1 MKALNFFSFLIIL
14 LSCFSSA
21 LTSAQTR
28 GSYPFIVIEG
38 KAVVTPA
45 RCITNPCVSTTAS
58 LSGSFIG
65 FLPGNA
71 SQLFFTSSSVT
82 TSPDVGFE
90 LPQDPNEDSGGTN
103 REATFTFD
111 GNFLK
116 VTGTVDSRAFDGP
129 LIEYFLV
136 AKVDTTHGEEYF
148 TARPDYRKCVSPLCG
163 GYFVKS
169 VNKRLTPCAD
179 GTRQLECYV
188 ASISYGA
195 GTLDEGQ
202 SFSNRTPLLLLGN
215 ISSKE
220 FNSFGNLGIFIAKA
234 VYQSATQTSATER
247 FFSIENNG
255 IVCITSPCFSYDQN
269 VLNSSIRTISLSN
282 INLEKT
288 GASADL
294 IEQAQSR
301 LASGEPLLAS
311 GKNHTYKGFAGIGV
325 EFVAQQFYLPVKP
338 AATTCEKGYEFS
350 DGACRTP
357 YGCKF
362 PELELTGYGG
372 APYKDPIT
380 GEITSSITKSCVK
393 ECVTPAFIS
402 GPGQCKV
409 YYP

>member
-1 MKALNFFSFLIIL
+1 MKALKIFSFLIVL
-14 LSCFSSA
+14 LTCFVAA
-21 LTSAQTR
+21 LASAQTR
-28 GSYPFIVIEG
+28 GSYPFNIIEG
-38 KAVVTPA
+38 KVVVTPA
-45 RCITNPCVSTTAS
+45 RCIKNPCVPTTAR
-58 LSGSFIG
+58 LSGSFVG

-71 SQLFFTSSSVT
+71 SQLFFTSSSVD

-103 REATFTFD
+103 REATFSFD

-136 AKVDTTHGEEYF
+136 AKINAAHGQEYF

-163 GYFVKS
+163 GYFIKA
-169 VNKRLTPCAD
+169 VNKKLTSCAD
-179 GTRQLECYV
+179 GTRQPECYV
-188 ASISYGA
+188 ASITYGA
-195 GTLDEGQ
+195 GTLENEQ

-215 ISSKE
+215 IASEE
-220 FNSFGNLGIFIAKA
+220 FTSFGKLGVFNAKA
-234 VYQSATQTSATER
+234 AYKSATQTSATER

-255 IVCITSPCFSYDQN
+255 IVCISSPCFSYDQN
-269 VLNSSIRTISLSN
+269 VLNGNNRTINLSN

-294 IEQAQSR
+294 IEQAQSL
-301 LASGEPLLAS
+301 LANGEPLFAAGRNYS
-311 GKNHTYKGFAGIGV
+311 YKGFAGIGV
-325 EFVAQQFYLPVKP
+325 EFVAQQFYLPIKP
-338 AATTCEKGYEFS
+338 AATLCEKGYEFS

-362 PELELTGYGG
+362 SELELTGYGG
-372 APYKDPIT
+372 APYRDPIT

-393 ECVTPAFIS
+393 ECVAPAFMS